1 MTTNGY
7 TKTILP
13 ARDWN
18 ERMWRM
24 MLGQQIEIARGR
36 VEGAQPVGVTGTL
49 TTTGAVTEIM
59 VWPGS
64 TVKDP
69 SVAPVGGVR
78 MTLVSTSAQDS
89 AAGTGIRTLRFNY
102 LDADL
107 NPQSEIVT
115 LNGTTPV
122 LTVATNVRWVGD
134 LTGLTFG
141 SHKHAVGDITV
152 TNSGTR
158 YKLLDLEARATR
170 STAFRVPAGKR
181 LIVHSL
187 FAGSSSDTLRAKAQ
201 ISLVASVIRNLDGT
215 VDRFED
221 AGLLFRQGTLEAQD
235 NTTALADGALAAF
248 PAGSIL
254 GFRVTTDRAATVSA
268 GFYGW
273 LEDVD

>member
-7 TKTILP
+7 TKTIKP
-13 ARDWN
+13 VRDWT
-18 ERMWRM
+18 ERIWRL
-24 MLGQQIEIARGR
+24 MLGDQVEIARGR
-36 VEGAQPVGVTGTL
+36 MEGAQPVAVTGVL
-49 TTTGAVTEIM
+49 TTAGAVTEIM
-59 VWPGS
+59 VFPGS

-69 SVAPVGGVR
+69 SVAPSGGVQ

-107 NPQSEIVT
+107 NPHSEIVT
-115 LNGTTPV
+115 LNGVTPV
-122 LTVATNVRWVGD
+122 VTVATNVRWVGD
-134 LTGLTFG
+134 LAGLTFG
-141 SHKHAVGDITV
+141 SEKHAVGDIAV
-152 TNSGTR
+152 TNAGTR
-158 YKLLDLEARATR
+158 YKFLDLNARATR

-187 FAGSSSDTLRAKAQ
+187 FAGASSGSAAAKVQA
-201 ISLVASVIRNLDGT
+201 SLVASVVGNLDGT

-221 AGLLFRQGTLEAQD
+221 SGLLFEQGTIELQD
-235 NTTALADGALAAF
+235 GTTALADGALAAL
-248 PAGSIL
+248 PAGAII
-254 GFRVTTDRAATVSA
+254 GFRATTDKAATVSA

>member
-7 TKTILP
+7 TTTILP

-18 ERMWRM
+18 ERIWRM
-24 MLGQQIEIARGR
+24 MLGEQVEIARGR
-36 VEGAQPVGVTGTL
+36 MEGAQPVAVTGTI
-49 TTTGAVTEIM
+49 TTSGAVTEIM

-69 SVAPVGGVR
+69 SVAPAGGVQ

-107 NPQSEIVT
+107 NPQSEIVA

-141 SHKHAVGDITV
+141 SEKHAVGNITV

-181 LIVHSL
+181 LIIHSL
-187 FAGSSSDTLRAKAQ
+187 FAGSSSGSAAAKVQA
-201 ISLVASVIRNLDGT
+201 SFVASVIGNLDGT

-221 AGLLFRQGTLEAQD
+221 IGLLFRQGTMELQD
-235 NTTALADGALAAF
+235 NTTTLADGALAAL
-248 PAGSIL
+248 PAGAIV
-254 GFRVTTDRAATVSA
+254 GFRATTDKAATVSA

-273 LEDVD
+273 VEDVD

>member
-7 TKTILP
+7 TKTIKP
-13 ARDWN
+13 VRDWN
-18 ERMWRM
+18 ERVWRL
-24 MLGQQIEIARGR
+24 MLGDQVEIARGR
-36 VEGAQPVGVTGTL
+36 MEGAQSVGVTGTI
-49 TTTGAVTEIM
+49 TVTGAVTDIM

-69 SVAPVGGVR
+69 SVAPVGGVQ

-122 LTVATNVRWVGD
+122 VTVATNVRWVGD
-134 LTGLTFG
+134 LTALTSG
-141 SHKHAVGDITV
+141 SEKHAVGNITV

-187 FAGSSSDTLRAKAQ
+187 FAGSSSGSAAAKVQ
-201 ISLVASVIRNLDGT
+201 VSLVASVIGNLDGT

-221 AGLLFRQGTLEAQD
+221 VGLLFRQGTIELQD
-235 NTTALADGALAAF
+235 NTTTLADGALAAL
-248 PAGSIL
+248 PPGSIL
-254 GFRVTTDRAATVSA
+254 GFRVTTDKSATVSA

>member
-1 MTTNGY
+1 MTEVGY
-7 TKTILP
+7 TKTIKP
-13 ARDWN
+13 VRDWN
-18 ERMWRM
+18 ERVWRLM
-24 MLGQQIEIARGR
+24 FAQQLEITRGR
-36 VEGAQPVGVTGTL
+36 VEGAQPVAVTGTI
-49 TTTGAVTEIM
+49 TVTGAVTDIM

-69 SVAPVGGVR
+69 SVAPVGGVQ

-107 NPQSEIVT
+107 NPHSEIVT
-115 LNGTTPV
+115 LNGTTSV
-122 LTVATNVRWVGD
+122 VTVATNVRWVGD

-141 SHKHAVGDITV
+141 SEKHAVGNITV

-181 LIVHSL
+181 LIIHSL
-187 FAGSSSDTLRAKAQ
+187 FAGSSSGSAAAKVQ
-201 ISLVASVIRNLDGT
+201 VSLVASVIGNLDGT

-221 AGLLFRQGTLEAQD
+221 VGLLFRQGTIELQD
-235 NTTALADGALAAF
+235 NTTTLADGALAAL
-248 PAGSIL
+248 PPGSIL
-254 GFRVTTDRAATVSA
+254 GFRVTTDKGATVSA

>member
-1 MTTNGY
+1 MTEVGY

-18 ERMWRM
+18 ERIWRLM
-24 MLGQQIEIARGR
+24 FAQQTEVARGR
-36 VEGAQPVGVTGTL
+36 VEGAQTVGISGTVTTSAAE
-49 TTTGAVTEIM
+49 TDVMI
-59 VWPGS
+59 WPGS

-69 SVAPVGGVR
+69 SVAPVGGVQ
-78 MTLVSTSAQDS
+78 MTLVSTSAQDGPT
-89 AAGTGIRTLRFNY
+89 GTGVRTLRFNY

-122 LTVATNVRWVGD
+122 VTVAINVAWVGE
-134 LTGLTFG
+134 LHGLTFG
-141 SHKHAVGDITV
+141 SDKRAAGDITV
-152 TNSGTR
+152 TNGGTR
-158 YKLLDLEARATR
+158 YKLLDLGARATR

-187 FAGSSSDTLRAKAQ
+187 FAGAASGNAAAKTQ
-201 ISLVASVIRNLDGT
+201 ISFVASVIGNRDGS

-221 AGLLFRQGTLEAQD
+221 VGMLFPQGTIELQD
-235 NTTALADGALAAF
+235 NTTTLADGALVAF
-248 PAGSIL
+248 PPGAII
-254 GFRVTTDRAATVSA
+254 GFRATMDKAATASA

>member
-1 MTTNGY
+1 MTETGY
-7 TKTILP
+7 TKTIKP
-13 ARDWN
+13 VRDWSQ
-18 ERMWRM
+18 RIWRLM
-24 MLGQQIEIARGR
+24 FTQQIEIARGR
-36 VEGAQPVGVTGTL
+36 VEGSRSIAVTGSL
-49 TTTGAVTEIM
+49 TTSGAVTDIM
-59 VWPGS
+59 IWPGS

-69 SVAPVGGVR
+69 SVAPAGGVQ

-89 AAGTGIRTLRFNY
+89 AAGTGVRTLRFNY
-102 LDADL
+102 LDANL

-115 LNGTTPV
+115 MNGTTPV
-122 LTVATNVRWVGD
+122 LTTATNVGWVGD

-141 SHKHAVGDITV
+141 SEKHVVGNITV

-158 YKLLDLEARATR
+158 YKYLDAEARATR

-181 LIVHSL
+181 LIIHSL
-187 FAGSSSDTLRAKAQ
+187 FAGSASGGVAAKAQ
-201 ISLVASVIRNLDGT
+201 ISLVASVIGNLDGT

-235 NTTALADGALAAF
+235 NTTTLADGALAAL

-254 GFRVTTDRAATVSA
+254 GFRVTTNRAATVSA

-273 LEDVD
+273 IEDVD

>member
-18 ERMWRM
+18 ERIWRL
-24 MLGQQIEIARGR
+24 MLGEQVEIARGR
-36 VEGAQPVGVTGTL
+36 MEGAQSVAVTGTI
-49 TTTGAVTEIM
+49 TVGGAVTDIM
-59 VWPGS
+59 IWPGS

-69 SVAPVGGVR
+69 SVAPSSGVQ
-78 MTLVSTSAQDS
+78 MTLVSTSAQDGVG
-89 AAGTGIRTLRFNY
+89 GTGIRTLRFNY

-122 LTVATNVRWVGD
+122 VTVATNVRWVGD

-141 SHKHAVGDITV
+141 SEKHAVGDITV

-181 LIVHSL
+181 LIIHSL
-187 FAGSSSDTLRAKAQ
+187 FAGSCSGTAAAKVQA
-201 ISLVASVIRNLDGT
+201 SLVASVIGNLDGT

-221 AGLLFRQGTLEAQD
+221 VGMLFRQGTIELQD
-235 NTTALADGALAAF
+235 NTTTLADGALAAL
-248 PAGSIL
+248 PPGSIL
-254 GFRVTTDRAATVSA
+254 GFRVTTDKGATVSA

>member
-18 ERMWRM
+18 ERIWRL
-24 MLGQQIEIARGR
+24 MLGEQVEIARGR
-36 VEGAQPVGVTGTL
+36 MEGAQPVAVTGTI
-49 TTTGAVTEIM
+49 TVGGAVTEIM

-69 SVAPVGGVR
+69 SVAPVGGVQ
-78 MTLVSTSAQDS
+78 MTLVSTSAQDGVG
-89 AAGTGIRTLRFNY
+89 GTGIRTLRFNY

-122 LTVATNVRWVGD
+122 VTVATNVRWVGD

-141 SHKHAVGDITV
+141 SQKHAVGDITV

-181 LIVHSL
+181 LIIHSL
-187 FAGSSSDTLRAKAQ
+187 FAGSCSGTAAAKVQA
-201 ISLVASVIRNLDGT
+201 SFVASVIGNLDGT

-221 AGLLFRQGTLEAQD
+221 VGLLFRQGTIELQD
-235 NTTALADGALAAF
+235 NTTTLADGALAAL
-248 PAGSIL
+248 PPGSIC
-254 GFRVTTDRAATVSA
+254 GFRITTDKGATVSA

>member
-7 TKTILP
+7 TQTILP

-18 ERMWRM
+18 ERIWRM
-24 MLGQQIEIARGR
+24 MLGEQVEIARGR
-36 VEGAQPVGVTGTL
+36 MEGAQTVAVTGTL
-49 TTTGAVTEIM
+49 TTAGAVTEIM
-59 VWPGS
+59 VFPGS

-69 SVAPVGGVR
+69 SVAPVGGVQ

-107 NPQSEIVT
+107 NPRSEIVA

-181 LIVHSL
+181 LIIHSM
-187 FAGSSSDTLRAKAQ
+187 FAGSASGSAAAKAQ
-201 ISLVASVIRNLDGT
+201 ISLVASVIGNLDGT

-221 AGLLFRQGTLEAQD
+221 VGLLFRQGTMELQD
-235 NTTALADGALAAF
+235 NTTTLADGALAAL

-254 GFRVTTDRAATVSA
+254 GFRVTTDKAATISA

-273 LEDVD
+273 IEDVD

>member
-1 MTTNGY
+1 MTEVGY
-7 TKTILP
+7 TKTIKP
-13 ARDWN
+13 VRDWN
-18 ERMWRM
+18 ERIFRM

-36 VEGAQPVGVTGTL
+36 VEGAQPVAVTGVL
-49 TTTGAVTEIM
+49 TTTGAVTDIM
-59 VWPGS
+59 IFPGS

-69 SVAPVGGVR
+69 SVAPAGGVQ
-78 MTLVSTSAQDS
+78 MTLVSTSAQDG
-89 AAGTGIRTLRFNY
+89 AAGTGVRTLRFNY

-115 LNGTTPV
+115 MNGTTPV
-122 LTVATNVRWVGD
+122 LTTATNVRWVGD

-141 SHKHAVGDITV
+141 SEKHVVGNITV

-158 YKLLDLEARATR
+158 YKYLDAEARATR

-181 LIVHSL
+181 LIIHSL
-187 FAGSSSDTLRAKAQ
+187 FAGSSSGNAAAKVQ
-201 ISLVASVIRNLDGT
+201 VSLVASVIGNLDGT

-221 AGLLFRQGTLEAQD
+221 VGLLFRQGTIELQD
-235 NTTALADGALAAF
+235 NTTTLADGALGAF

-254 GFRVTTDRAATVSA
+254 GFRVTTDKGATASA

>member
-18 ERMWRM
+18 ERIWRL
-24 MLGQQIEIARGR
+24 MLGEQVEIARGR
-36 VEGAQPVGVTGTL
+36 MEGAQSVGVTGTI
-49 TTTGAVTEIM
+49 TVTGAVTDIM

-69 SVAPVGGVR
+69 SVAPVGGVQ
-78 MTLVSTSAQDS
+78 MTIVSTSAQDRS
-89 AAGTGIRTLRFNY
+89 AGTGIRTLRFNY

-107 NPQSEIVT
+107 NPQSEIVA

-122 LTVATNVRWVGD
+122 VTVATNVRWVGD

-141 SHKHAVGDITV
+141 SEKHAVGDITV

-181 LIVHSL
+181 LIIHSL
-187 FAGSSSDTLRAKAQ
+187 FAGANSGTAAAKAQ
-201 ISLVASVIRNLDGT
+201 VSLVASVIGNLDGT

-221 AGLLFRQGTLEAQD
+221 VGLLFRQGTIELQD
-235 NTTALADGALAAF
+235 GTTTLADGALAAL
-248 PAGSIL
+248 PAGAIL
-254 GFRVTTDRAATVSA
+254 GFRVTTDKAATVSA

>member
-24 MLGQQIEIARGR
+24 MLGQQVEIARGR
-36 VEGAQPVGVTGTL
+36 MEGAQPVAVTGTI
-49 TTTGAVTEIM
+49 TTSGAVTDIM

-69 SVAPVGGVR
+69 SVAPVEGVQ
-78 MTLVSTSAQDS
+78 MTLVSTSAQDGP
-89 AAGTGIRTLRFNY
+89 AGTGIRTLRFNY

-107 NPQSEIVT
+107 NPQSEIVA

-122 LTVATNVRWVGD
+122 VTVATNVRWVGD

-141 SHKHAVGDITV
+141 SEKHAVGNITV
-152 TNSGTR
+152 TNGGTR

-181 LIVHSL
+181 LIVHSI
-187 FAGSSSDTLRAKAQ
+187 FAGACSGTAAAKVQ
-201 ISLVASVIRNLDGT
+201 VSLVASVIGNLDGT

-221 AGLLFRQGTLEAQD
+221 VGLLFRQGTIELQD
-235 NTTALADGALAAF
+235 NTTTLADGALAAL
-248 PAGSIL
+248 PPGSIL
-254 GFRVTTDRAATVSA
+254 GFRVTTDKGATVSA

>member
-7 TKTILP
+7 TKTIKP
-13 ARDWN
+13 VRDWTQ
-18 ERMWRM
+18 RIWRL
-24 MLGQQIEIARGR
+24 MLGDQVEIARGR
-36 VEGAQPVGVTGTL
+36 MEGAQPVAVTGVL
-49 TTTGAVTEIM
+49 TATGAVTDIM
-59 VWPGS
+59 VFPGS

-69 SVAPVGGVR
+69 SVAPSGGVQ

-107 NPQSEIVT
+107 NPQSEIVA

-122 LTVATNVRWVGD
+122 VTVATNVRWVGD

-141 SHKHAVGDITV
+141 SEKHAVGNITV

-181 LIVHSL
+181 LIIHSL
-187 FAGSSSDTLRAKAQ
+187 FAGASSGSAAAKVQ
-201 ISLVASVIRNLDGT
+201 VSLVASVVGNLDGT
-215 VDRFED
+215 VDRFD
-221 AGLLFRQGTLEAQD
+221 DTGLLLEQGALELQD
-235 NTTALADGALAAF
+235 NTTTLADGALVSL
-248 PAGSIL
+248 PAGAII
-254 GFRVTTDRAATVSA
+254 GFRVTTDKAANISA

-273 LEDVD
+273 IEDVD

>member
-1 MTTNGY
+1 MTTIGY
-7 TKTILP
+7 TKTIKP
-13 ARDWN
+13 VRDWN
-18 ERMWRM
+18 ERIFRM

-36 VEGAQPVGVTGTL
+36 IEGAQPVSITGTI
-49 TTTGAVTEIM
+49 TTSGAVTEIM

-69 SVAPVGGVR
+69 SVAPVGGVQ

-107 NPQSEIVT
+107 NPQSEIVALT
-115 LNGTTPV
+115 GVTPV

-141 SHKHAVGDITV
+141 SEKHAVGDITV

-158 YKLLDLEARATR
+158 YKLLDLGARTTR

-181 LIVHSL
+181 LIVHSI
-187 FAGSSSDTLRAKAQ
+187 FAGSASGSAAAKAQ
-201 ISLVASVIRNLDGT
+201 VSLVASVIGNLDGT

-221 AGLLFRQGTLEAQD
+221 VGLLFEQGTIELQD
-235 NTTALADGALAAF
+235 GTTTLADGALAAL
-248 PAGSIL
+248 PAGAIL
-254 GFRVTTDRAATVSA
+254 GFRVTTDKAAIISA

-273 LEDVD
+273 VEDVD

>member
-24 MLGQQIEIARGR
+24 MLGQQVEIARGR
-36 VEGAQPVGVTGTL
+36 MEGAQPVAVSGTI
-49 TTTGAVTEIM
+49 TVGGAVTDIM
-59 VWPGS
+59 IWPGS

-69 SVAPVGGVR
+69 SVAPVGGVQ
-78 MTLVSTSAQDS
+78 MTLVSTSAQDGPT
-89 AAGTGIRTLRFNY
+89 GTGIRTLRFNY

-107 NPQSEIVT
+107 NPQSEIVA
-115 LNGTTPV
+115 LDGTTPV
-122 LTVATNVRWVGD
+122 VTVATNVRWVGD

-141 SHKHAVGDITV
+141 SEKHAVGDITV

-158 YKLLDLEARATR
+158 YKLLDLGARATR

-181 LIVHSL
+181 LIIHSL
-187 FAGSSSDTLRAKAQ
+187 FAGSCSGTAAAKVQA
-201 ISLVASVIRNLDGT
+201 SFVASVIGNLDGT

-221 AGLLFRQGTLEAQD
+221 VGMLFRQGTIELQD
-235 NTTALADGALAAF
+235 NTTTLADGALGAF

-254 GFRVTTDRAATVSA
+254 GFRVTTDKGATASA

>member
-18 ERMWRM
+18 ERIWRM
-24 MLGQQIEIARGR
+24 MLGEQVEIARGR
-36 VEGAQPVGVTGTL
+36 MDGAHTVAVTGTI
-49 TTTGAVTEIM
+49 TTSGAVTEIM

-69 SVAPVGGVR
+69 SVAPESGVQ
-78 MTLVSTSAQDS
+78 MTIVSTSAQDS

-107 NPQSEIVT
+107 NPQSEIVA

-122 LTVATNVRWVGD
+122 LTMATNVRWVGD

-141 SHKHAVGDITV
+141 SEKHAVGDITA

-158 YKLLDLEARATR
+158 YKLLDLGARTTR

-181 LIVHSL
+181 LIIHSM
-187 FAGSSSDTLRAKAQ
+187 FAGACSGTAAAKVQ
-201 ISLVASVIRNLDGT
+201 TSFVASIVGNLDGT

-221 AGLLFRQGTLEAQD
+221 VGLLLEQGTMELQD
-235 NTTALADGALAAF
+235 NTTTLADGALAAI
-248 PAGSIL
+248 PAGAIV
-254 GFRVTTDRAATVSA
+254 GFRVTTDKSATISA

>member
-1 MTTNGY
+1 MTETGY
-7 TKTILP
+7 TKTIKP
-13 ARDWN
+13 VRDWSQ
-18 ERMWRM
+18 RIWRLM
-24 MLGQQIEIARGR
+24 FTQQVEIARGR
-36 VEGAQPVGVTGTL
+36 VEGSRSIAVTGTL
-49 TTTGAVTEIM
+49 TTSGAVTDIM
-59 VWPGS
+59 IWPGS

-69 SVAPVGGVR
+69 SVAPAGGVQ

-89 AAGTGIRTLRFNY
+89 AAGTGVRTLRFNY
-102 LDADL
+102 LDANL

-115 LNGTTPV
+115 MNGTTPV
-122 LTVATNVRWVGD
+122 LTTATNVRWVGE

-141 SHKHAVGDITV
+141 SEKHVVGNITV

-158 YKLLDLEARATR
+158 YKYLDAEARATR

-187 FAGSSSDTLRAKAQ
+187 FAGANSGTSAAQVQ
-201 ISLVASVIRNLDGT
+201 ISFVASVVGNLDGS

-221 AGLLFRQGTLEAQD
+221 VGLLFRQGTIELQD

-248 PAGSIL
+248 PAGAII
-254 GFRVTTDRAATVSA
+254 GFRVTTDKAAIASA

-273 LEDVD
+273 IEDVD

>member
-1 MTTNGY
+1 MTETGY
-7 TKTILP
+7 TKTIKP
-13 ARDWN
+13 VRDWSQ
-18 ERMWRM
+18 RIWRLM
-24 MLGQQIEIARGR
+24 FTQQVEIARGR
-36 VEGAQPVGVTGTL
+36 VEGARSIAVTGTL
-49 TTTGAVTEIM
+49 TTSGAVTDIM
-59 VWPGS
+59 IFPGS

-69 SVAPVGGVR
+69 SVAPSGGVQ

-89 AAGTGIRTLRFNY
+89 AAGTGVRTLRFNY

-115 LNGTTPV
+115 MNGTTPV
-122 LTVATNVRWVGD
+122 LTTATNVRWVGE

-141 SHKHAVGDITV
+141 SEKHVVGNITV

-158 YKLLDLEARATR
+158 YKYLDAEARATR

-187 FAGSSSDTLRAKAQ
+187 FAGTNSGSAAAKVQ
-201 ISLVASVIRNLDGT
+201 ISFVASVIGNLDGS
-215 VDRFED
+215 VDRFEEV
-221 AGLLFRQGTLEAQD
+221 GLLFRQGTIELQD

-248 PAGSIL
+248 PAGAII
-254 GFRVTTDRAATVSA
+254 GFRVTTDKAATASA

-273 LEDVD
+273 IEDAD